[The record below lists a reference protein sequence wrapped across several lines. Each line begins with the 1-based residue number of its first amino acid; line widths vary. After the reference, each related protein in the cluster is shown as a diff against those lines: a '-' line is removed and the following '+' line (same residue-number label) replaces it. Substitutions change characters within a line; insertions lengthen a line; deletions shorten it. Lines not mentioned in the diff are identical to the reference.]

1 MLSAFCKFLIPLA
14 ILSTFSVAA
23 ETNAWLTE
31 HFLNADSKPPMSF
44 VYGTE
49 SSEILLKS
57 WTRKVASKPLDS
69 ARTEHSITWTDPTT
83 ALQVRVAAVEF
94 ANSAVVEWVTYFTN
108 GGKSDTPILEDVLPL
123 STSIAVQGSRVPTV
137 LYSRGT
143 GGMDTYSLQKRTLN
157 QLEAFRISNESGGK
171 TIDTIPFFDILM
183 EGRGVIGAVGWPG
196 HWQISF
202 SRPSETEI
210 SVSAGM
216 QDTHLSLKPGEQ
228 IRTPLILL
236 QPWQGDDIDAHNVLR
251 RHVLQYHTPQYDGKP
266 VVVPISHLGW
276 GGIKTSTSLKLIDQ
290 ITQASIG
297 FEAFWMDA
305 GWYGA
310 DRPVD
315 EFQVFGREDWFLHA
329 GNWRVNKIPHPNGLK
344 PISDAAHAKG
354 MKYLLWFEPERA
366 VKGTPL
372 ITQHPEWFLGEET
385 VNFGGDVKRPVV
397 KFSLFN
403 FGNPDAER
411 FMATWMSDFITEQG
425 IDIYRQDCNFAL
437 APFWKQADTRD
448 RQGITE
454 TRYAEGL
461 LKFWDDLR
469 AKHPNLIIDIVQR
482 GDLETIARGIDLSR
496 ADYPVSPDA
505 DPIGNQVSTQGLAYW
520 RPDSATLLQVRPG
533 DDYHFRSGFGPGM
546 AYALFNASGY
556 PNQTGKF
563 MAPDFPVDWLRNAT
577 AQLKRARPYYYSD
590 FYPIS
595 PCSSASTC
603 KLGGGNER
611 SAAFEWAAWQFNR
624 PENGDG
630 MVEAFRREKSDEV
643 SKPLR
648 LRGLDANAQ
657 YEISEIDGGTAIRVS
672 GKKMMDEGLGV
683 TIIRQPGA
691 SIILYKKVK

>member
-1 MLSAFCKFLIPLA
+1 MVTTLGKRLTLLLLLSSLSA
-14 ILSTFSVAA
+14 AA
-23 ETNAWLTE
+23 ETNAWLQA
-31 HFLNADSKPPMSF
+31 HFLSPDSKPPLFF
-44 VYGTE
+44 VYNTE
-49 SSEILLKS
+49 ASDALLKA
-57 WTRKVASKPLDS
+57 WTRKVDSKQID
-69 ARTEHSITWTDPTT
+69 AQRTEHTITWTDPKT
-83 ALQVRVAAVEF
+83 ALQLQV
-94 ANSAVVEWVTYFTN
+94 AVVEYSNSPAVEWVAHFRN
-108 GGKSDTPILEDVLPL
+108 GGKTDAPILESILPL
-123 STSIAVQGSRVPTV
+123 STSVAVAGSGIPTV

-143 GGMDTYSLQKRTLN
+143 GGMDTYSLQKRSLN
-157 QLEAFRISNESGGK
+157 QLESFNLSNDSGGK

-183 EGRGVIGAVGWPG
+183 DGRGLIGAVGWPG
-196 HWQISF
+196 RWQMSF
-202 SRPSETEI
+202 TRSSEKEI

-216 QDTHLSLKPGEQ
+216 QDTHISLKPGEQ

-236 QPWQGDDIDAHNVLR
+236 MPWQGDDIEAHNLLR
-251 RHVLQYHTPQYDGKP
+251 RHVLKYHTPQYDGKP

-276 GGIKTSTSLKLIDQ
+276 GGMKTTTSLKLIDQ
-290 ITQASIG
+290 ITQEKIG

-344 PISDAAHAKG
+344 PISDAAHARG

-372 ITQHPEWFLGEET
+372 ISQHPEWFLGEET
-385 VNFGGDVKRPVV
+385 VNFAGDVKRPVV

-403 FGNPDAER
+403 FGNPDAEK
-411 FMATWMSDFITEQG
+411 FMANWMSDFITEQG

-454 TRYAEGL
+454 IRYAEGL

-469 AKHPNLIIDIVQR
+469 AKHPSLLIDIVQR

-496 ADYPVSPDA
+496 ADYPVAPDA

-520 RPDSATLLQVRPG
+520 RPDSATLLQIRPR

-546 AYALFNASGY
+546 AYALFNVSGY
-556 PNQTGKF
+556 PAQTGTF
-563 MAPDFPVDWLRNAT
+563 IPADFPVDWLRNAT
-577 AQLKRARPYYYSD
+577 AQLKRARPYYYGD

-603 KLGGGNER
+603 PIGGQEK

-624 PENGDG
+624 PESSDG
-630 MVEAFRREKSDEV
+630 MVEAYRRDKNEEG
-643 SKPLR
+643 SKALK
-648 LRGLDANAQ
+648 LRGLDAAAQ
-657 YEISEIDGGTAIRVS
+657 YKVNDIDGGETKTVS
-672 GKKMMDEGLGV
+672 GKELMDTGLNV
-683 TIIRQPGA
+683 NISHQPGA
-691 SIILYKKVK
+691 AIIFYEKLN